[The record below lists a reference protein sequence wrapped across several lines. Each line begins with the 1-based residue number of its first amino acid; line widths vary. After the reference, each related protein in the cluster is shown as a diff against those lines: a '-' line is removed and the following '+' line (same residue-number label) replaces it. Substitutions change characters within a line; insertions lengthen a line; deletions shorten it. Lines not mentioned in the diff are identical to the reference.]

1 MQDFFPST
9 LYNCCFPPSKIQDWF
24 SHHNH
29 GWHYKK
35 GCATYKSESHFIQ
48 NIVEEISNANWTQLY
63 VAEYPVGINYHAKV
77 IKSLL
82 DIGLDEFCM
91 VGIHGLPRVG
101 KTTIVEVIYRENLG
115 TNVGLITL
123 QEQLLNEILR
133 GGNWQVGNKF
143 IGISLIEKRLHY
155 KKVFLILDDVNDS
168 TRIEIIA
175 RNLCGRAKD
184 ELEGELDM
192 YNEIANEFRYKAKS
206 TNYKKGWN
214 IDYVVKPKVLT
225 TEKV

>member
-9 LYNCCFPPSKIQDWF
+9 LYNCCLPPSKIQDWF

-35 GCATYKSESHFIQ
+35 GCTTYKSESHFIQ

-82 DIGLDEFCM
+82 DIGSDEFCM

-101 KTTIVEVIYRENLG
+101 KTTIAKVVYRENLG
-115 TNVGLITL
+115 TNAGLIIL

-143 IGISLIEKRLHY
+143 IGISLIEKRLHC
-155 KKVFLILDDVNDS
+155 KRILIIVDDVFELI
-168 TRIEIIA
+168 RIEIIA
-175 RNLCGRAKD
+175 RRAK
-184 ELEGELDM
+184 EEWEGELDM
-192 YNEIANEFRYKAKS
+192 YNEIPYEEIQKIFGVSYD
-206 TNYKKGWN
+206 GLQ
-214 IDYVVKPKVLT
+214 D
-225 TEKV
+225 TEKDIFLIRVQNTFKA